1 MTTSAASEPKRR
13 GDALEG
19 RLVLL
24 EVGFHSAGR
33 IARVGWWQL
42 AVGSWQL
49 AVGSLLASRPTANGQ
64 RPTANCYGQ
73 LLAKRQHIR
82 RRFALH
88 RQPQLRRLERHGL
101 DLCGGGELFAAAGH
115 ALHLLPL

>member
-24 EVGFHSAGR
+24 EVGFHSARR
-33 IARVGWWQL
+33 IARVDRWRL
-42 AVGSWQL
+42 AVGGWQL
-49 AVGSLLASRPTANGQ
+49 AVGSLLASRQPPTANSQ
-64 RPTANCYGQ
+64 QPCQ
-73 LLAKRQHIR
+73 LLPKRQHIR

-101 DLCGGGELFAAAGH
+101 NLRGGGELFAAA
-115 ALHLLPL
+115 